1 MKLQSF
7 YPVLMTRDVAA
18 LADFYRNHFGFETTF
33 EMDWYVSLRREGE
46 NGVVELAILD
56 GGHATI
62 PADFRGEIHGL
73 ILNFEVSD
81 AKAEHER
88 LVHFGELP
96 EVQPLR
102 DEAFGQRHFMV
113 RDPAGNLVDVIE
125 PIEPAPE
132 FAEAFGMAES

>member
-18 LADFYRNHFGFETTF
+18 LADFYRDHFGFETTF
-33 EMDWYVSLRREGE
+33 EIDWYVSLRREGE
-46 NGVVELAILD
+46 NGTVELAILD
-56 GGHATI
+56 GNHATI
-62 PADFRGEIHGL
+62 PSDFRGEVQGL

-81 AKAEHER
+81 AGAEHAR
-88 LVHFGELP
+88 LARAGGLP

-125 PIEPAPE
+125 PIEPNPE
-132 FAEAFGMAES
+132 FAEAYGAAES

>member
-7 YPVLMTRDVAA
+7 YPVLMTRDPAA

-33 EMDWYVSLRREGE
+33 EMDWYISLRREGE
-46 NGVVELAILD
+46 NGAVELAILD
-56 GGHATI
+56 GSHATI
-62 PADFRGEIHGL
+62 PPDFRSEVRGL
-73 ILNFEVSD
+73 ILNFEVPD
-81 AKAEHER
+81 AQAEHER
-88 LVHFGELP
+88 LVRVGGLP

-132 FAEAFGMAES
+132 FAAAFGAAEF